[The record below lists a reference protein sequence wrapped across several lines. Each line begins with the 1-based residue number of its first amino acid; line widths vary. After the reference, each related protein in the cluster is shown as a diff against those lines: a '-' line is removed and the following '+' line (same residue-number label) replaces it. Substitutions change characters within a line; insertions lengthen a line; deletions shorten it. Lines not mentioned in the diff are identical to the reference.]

1 MPISHWPNDRENI
14 KYLSGV
20 IINGG
25 IALGVAVTWAFGKPF
40 IKNYVEDNVG
50 IEGATHPTV
59 MHMIKRL
66 TTMWLVAFTLMTLV
80 SLVPAVM
87 QLQGSPNST
96 AFMVCNIITW
106 IILAVCLT
114 VAFWF
119 YIRITS
125 KNTKMSLR
133 ICTRKRLRS
142 GIRSI
147 QTMSLRRMTTC
158 MRMLEE
164 K

>member
-1 MPISHWPNDRENI
+1 M
-14 KYLSGV
+14 
-20 IINGG
+20 
-25 IALGVAVTWAFGKPF
+25 AVTWAFGKPF

-96 AFMVCNIITW
+96 AFMVCNIITY

-114 VAFWF
+114 VAFWLYPDYF
-119 YIRITS
+119 EKHQDEFTDMYKKEI
-125 KNTKMSLR
+125 
-133 ICTRKRLRS
+133 
-142 GIRSI
+142 
-147 QTMSLRRMTTC
+147 
-158 MRMLEE
+158 EE
-164 K
+164 WDKEHPDHEFAKDDYVYENA

>member
-1 MPISHWPNDRENI
+1 MPISPVPNDRENI

-114 VAFWF
+114 VAFWLYPEYF
-119 YIRITS
+119 EKHQDEFTNMYKKEI
-125 KNTKMSLR
+125 
-133 ICTRKRLRS
+133 
-142 GIRSI
+142 
-147 QTMSLRRMTTC
+147 
-158 MRMLEE
+158 EE
-164 K
+164 WDKEHPDHEFAKDDYVYENA

>member
-1 MPISHWPNDRENI
+1 MPISPVPNNRENI

-25 IALGVAVTWAFGKPF
+25 IAFGVAVTWAFGKPF
-40 IKNYVEDNVG
+40 IKNYVEDNVD
-50 IEGATHPTV
+50 IEGA
-59 MHMIKRL
+59 

-96 AFMVCNIITW
+96 AFMACNVITY

-147 QTMSLRRMTTC
+147 QTMSL
-158 MRMLEE
+158 
-164 K
+164 

>member
-1 MPISHWPNDRENI
+1 MNKLISFTFSPVPNDRENI

-25 IALGVAVTWAFGKPF
+25 IAFGVAVTWAFGKPF

-59 MHMIKRL
+59 VHMIKRL

-114 VAFWF
+114 VAF
-119 YIRITS
+119 
-125 KNTKMSLR
+125 
-133 ICTRKRLRS
+133 
-142 GIRSI
+142 
-147 QTMSLRRMTTC
+147 
-158 MRMLEE
+158 
-164 K
+164 